1 MIKRFYGFN
10 AMMDEV
16 RTILGGAAE
25 AVLYEGKKEFYK
37 KGNKTV
43 EVEKMWYFDDDNGNV
58 YDLKLES

>member
-10 AMMDEV
+10 AMIDEV
-16 RTILGGAAE
+16 HAILGGAAE
-25 AVLYEGKKEFYK
+25 AVIYQGKKELYK